1 MAAIQGYTSDL
12 TQGPLTRT
20 DTNRLFGGGS
30 AGHKRPL
37 VSRMSKEILPG
48 VHSFSSDV
56 LEFQVDYYDTLTA
69 RCPATVDESTGLS
82 TNGVFET
89 ADKGKCVAG
98 FMANPMGYTPRNNR
112 LLRASLGLK
121 IVPSHDFLTIVE
133 DLTALVHSQWVESDI
148 NVTPGSSAGFV
159 GFRHEA
165 AWKIAFADYVFQPTV
180 MADYLNMALGD
191 ELSFANRFETVFA
204 YYSQKRD
211 QVDAIGKKRPM
222 WGLDHALN
230 PDENPNDWQYADKRV
245 VIDGKE
251 WNEHSATRARL
262 VNAAPWAI
270 NCVIAPVASGTMKSM
285 FARWPSVWHVNT
297 AAQVEELI
305 NGNHVWFGDASQFD
319 QTHTEEG
326 MDAYHNGVRKFWDSQ
341 VVDIAEK
348 LLYAPYYAR
357 PLSLEGDPAWVGTV
371 FSKQREVVCGNRSG
385 HAWTSLYNKVKMVA
399 AILYAIHEAGY
410 KVIGNLDFWLEGK
423 GPVKFINNGDDT
435 VLYAKDKAALDRVI
449 ACLTG
454 KNAVYKLAR
463 ENGGVYNG
471 MPTILMDAETLK
483 YRCTQNH
490 FSSII
495 KILTPER
502 PVYNPK
508 TLTELRRD
516 QESGRK
522 IFRKYWFL
530 GLADKINNSYKDPVA
545 EVVWGTFL
553 EMWGIK
559 MRNYLS
565 IPEML
570 DIARKKVPPLGGH
583 LSQADAEVLDDPRKL
598 HYKWLPEEVTAKV
611 LDEVTSKVSFSVFK
625 QFIADKFK
633 GIFVSKEEVSFGEK
647 H

>member
-1 MAAIQGYTSDL
+1 M
-12 TQGPLTRT
+12 
-20 DTNRLFGGGS
+20 
-30 AGHKRPL
+30 
-37 VSRMSKEILPG
+37 
-48 VHSFSSDV
+48 
-56 LEFQVDYYDTLTA
+56 
-69 RCPATVDESTGLS
+69 
-82 TNGVFET
+82 
-89 ADKGKCVAG
+89 
-98 FMANPMGYTPRNNR
+98 
-112 LLRASLGLK
+112 
-121 IVPSHDFLTIVE
+121 
-133 DLTALVHSQWVESDI
+133 
-148 NVTPGSSAGFV
+148 
-159 GFRHEA
+159 
-165 AWKIAFADYVFQPTV
+165 
-180 MADYLNMALGD
+180 
-191 ELSFANRFETVFA
+191 
-204 YYSQKRD
+204 
-211 QVDAIGKKRPM
+211 
-222 WGLDHALN
+222 
-230 PDENPNDWQYADKRV
+230 
-245 VIDGKE
+245 
-251 WNEHSATRARL
+251 
-262 VNAAPWAI
+262 
-270 NCVIAPVASGTMKSM
+270 
-285 FARWPSVWHVNT
+285 
-297 AAQVEELI
+297 
-305 NGNHVWFGDASQFD
+305 
-319 QTHTEEG
+319 
-326 MDAYHNGVRKFWDSQ
+326 
-341 VVDIAEK
+341 
-348 LLYAPYYAR
+348 
-357 PLSLEGDPAWVGTV
+357 
-371 FSKQREVVCGNRSG
+371 
-385 HAWTSLYNKVKMVA
+385 
-399 AILYAIHEAGY
+399 
-410 KVIGNLDFWLEGK
+410 
-423 GPVKFINNGDDT
+423 KFINNGDDT

>member
-1 MAAIQGYTSDL
+1 MAAVPGYTSDL
-12 TQGPLTRT
+12 TQGPLNRT

-37 VSRMSKEILPG
+37 VSRMSKEVLPG
-48 VHSFSSDV
+48 VQSFHPDM
-56 LEFQVDYYDTLTA
+56 LNFQIEYYDTITE
-69 RCPATVDESTGLS
+69 RCPDTADKETGLS

-98 FMANPMGYTPRNNR
+98 FMANPMGYTPRDNR

-121 IVPSHDFLTIVE
+121 VVPHRDFLTITE
-133 DLTALVHSQWVESDI
+133 DLADLVHSQWIETDI

-165 AWKIAFADYVFQPTV
+165 DWKIAFANMVFQPTKI
-180 MADYLNMALGD
+180 ARYLKLALTD
-191 ELSFANRFETVFA
+191 ELAFANEFETVFA

-211 QVDAIGKKRPM
+211 QVDAIGRKRVM
-222 WGLDHALN
+222 WGLDHALD
-230 PDENPNDWQYADKRV
+230 PDGNPNDWQYADKRV
-245 VIDGKE
+245 VIEGKE
-251 WNEHSATRARL
+251 WAEHSATRARL

-270 NCVIAPVASGTMKSM
+270 NCVIAPVAAGTMKSM
-285 FARWPSVWHVNT
+285 FRRWPTVWHVNT
-297 AAQVEELI
+297 AEQVETLI
-305 NGNHVWFGDASQFD
+305 NGHHVWFGDASQFD

-326 MDAYHNGVRKFWDSQ
+326 MDAYHNGVRRHWNSD
-341 VVDIAEK
+341 VVGVAEK

-357 PLSLEGDPAWVGTV
+357 PLSLEGDPAWVGKV
-371 FSKQREVVCGNRSG
+371 FSDKREVVCGNRSG

-399 AILYAIHEAGY
+399 ALLFAIHEAGY
-410 KVIGNLDFWLEGK
+410 KVIGNLEYWLENK
-423 GPVKFINNGDDT
+423 GPIKFINNGDDT
-435 VLYAKDKAALDRVI
+435 VLFAKDEAVLDRVV

-454 KNAVYKLAR
+454 KNAVYKLDR
-463 ENGGVYNG
+463 EKGGVYNG
-471 MPTILMDAETLK
+471 MPTILVDKENLT

-490 FSSII
+490 FSSVI

-508 TLTELRRD
+508 TLLELRRD

-530 GLADKINNSYKDPVA
+530 GLADKINNAHLDPVA

-553 EMWGIK
+553 EMWATK

-598 HYKWLPEEVTAKV
+598 HYKWLPEEVADKV
-611 LDEVTSKVSFSVFK
+611 LAEVTSKVDYAVFK
-625 QFIADKFK
+625 DFVAASYKGFIIKREDVKF
-633 GIFVSKEEVSFGEK
+633 GAK